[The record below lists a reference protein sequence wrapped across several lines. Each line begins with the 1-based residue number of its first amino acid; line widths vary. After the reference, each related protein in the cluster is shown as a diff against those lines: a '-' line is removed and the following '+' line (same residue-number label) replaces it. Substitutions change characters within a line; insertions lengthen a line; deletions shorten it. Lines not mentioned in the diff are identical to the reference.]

1 MIVEGGEDI
10 LSRGIYRVTASDGQL
25 HVGGEEEFSAKDAT
39 QISVLCNLINDGA
52 VL

>member
-25 HVGGEEEFSAKDAT
+25 HVGGGEEFNVKDAT
-39 QISVLCNLINDGA
+39 QISDLCNWINEGA